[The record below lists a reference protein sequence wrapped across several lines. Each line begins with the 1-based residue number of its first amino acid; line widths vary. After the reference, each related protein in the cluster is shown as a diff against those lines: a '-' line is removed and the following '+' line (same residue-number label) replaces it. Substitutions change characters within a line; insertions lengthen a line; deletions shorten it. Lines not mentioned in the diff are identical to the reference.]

1 MNKYMSK
8 MFALNFI
15 SLLFIELLFKIIS
28 FNTIFDFEVIR
39 IILFTFVFSLITSFI
54 FTLFRPLVAKIL
66 SSITI
71 FILGLYALLE
81 LGFKNF
87 MGNFMSL
94 SMLGGGGEVNRVSE
108 EVPTFLASLKPQF
121 FLCLLPFVVLLLI
134 FIFKKNWFKYEK
146 PTWKNSLIV
155 LGVVLVIHIGS
166 LLTLN
171 VTPEN
176 QIKNNKDLYKSPTLI
191 DVA

>member
-94 SMLGGGGEVNRVSE
+94 SMLGWRRRG
-108 EVPTFLASLKPQF
+108 
-121 FLCLLPFVVLLLI
+121 
-134 FIFKKNWFKYEK
+134 
-146 PTWKNSLIV
+146 
-155 LGVVLVIHIGS
+155 
-166 LLTLN
+166 
-171 VTPEN
+171 
-176 QIKNNKDLYKSPTLI
+176 
-191 DVA
+191 